1 MYVSHNNKKKPGM
14 DSIRLLT
21 NRWRLVMLLALMA
34 WPLNWMTSGLFAQTT
49 SDDQIKAAYLFN
61 FAKLVEW
68 PATAHSA
75 NDSPLTFCLLGRS
88 RIGDELESSV
98 GDNKIAGRP
107 LRIRHLQNVDD
118 VAGCH
123 LLFIAGSAGRQQEK
137 AIMQSRG
144 KPILLVGETPGFT
157 NLGGDI
163 GFVQEGGRIGFE
175 VNLAASEQSNLRI
188 SARLLSIAR
197 SVSHKAN

>member
-1 MYVSHNNKKKPGM
+1 M
-14 DSIRLLT
+14 DSRWNNQGGRARSAGRLPSALPQAA
-21 NRWRLVMLLALMA
+21 LLLATLFCCLGPA
-34 WPLNWMTSGLFAQTT
+34 LKLNAQAQ
-49 SDDQIKAAYLFN
+49 SDDQVKAAYLFN
-61 FAKLVEW
+61 FARLVEW
-68 PATAHSA
+68 PAVAQSSA
-75 NDSPLTFCLLGRS
+75 ESPITFCLLGRS
-88 RIGDELESSV
+88 RVAEELESSV

-107 LRIRHLQNVDD
+107 LRIRHLQNGDD
-118 VAGCH
+118 LAGCH

-137 AIMQSRG
+137 AILQARG

-157 NLGGDI
+157 NLGGNI

-197 SVSHKAN
+197 SVTHRSN